1 MRVNIFL
8 NFLLIKIYV
17 HIKIM
22 KRLLTIALSMLQK
35 KVAILSNPI
44 NIKFNCLKLFKYL
57 INNIKQN
64 ITGKSLYEYGLLNL
78 NYNQLIVLK

>member
-64 ITGKSLYEYGLLNL
+64 ITDKSLYEYESPEFKL
-78 NYNQLIVLK
+78 

>member
-1 MRVNIFL
+1 
-8 NFLLIKIYV
+8 
-17 HIKIM
+17 M
-22 KRLLTIALSMLQK
+22 KK

-64 ITGKSLYEYGLLNL
+64 ITGKSLYEYESPEFKL
-78 NYNQLIVLK
+78 